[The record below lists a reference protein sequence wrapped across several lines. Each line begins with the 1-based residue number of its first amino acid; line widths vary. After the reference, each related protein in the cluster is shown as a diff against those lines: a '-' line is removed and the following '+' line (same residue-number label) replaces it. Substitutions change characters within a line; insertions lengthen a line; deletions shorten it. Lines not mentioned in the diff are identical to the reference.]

1 MSPAAAHS
9 NSLQPPTAA
18 NDVHPPSHICFG
30 TNRRRVSL
38 PPAHTLGAGDVSTA
52 AAGSVSPF
60 PLARRFRTSTALS
73 PRKSHSV
80 THSTSRADP
89 GTPRVAGVVLAPSI
103 TTTVSDS
110 STANR
115 RVAQNVAVVDPARY
129 VVTGSLARRTPHRAS
144 PPSALAAST
153 WPGCDRTAARSHT
166 REVIRPPPSRTHRR
180 ASRVSTKDMPPFLV
194 PAAMSSAAPR
204 PPPAPAGSDQN
215 DTSAATAV
223 TLESHRQ
230 KISGRPVREASIH
243 GRNDAT
249 PASVPATVDPFAA
262 TPPRRISFATRIPRR
277 IPPRRRRSRKTAEGT
292 RVPGRG
298 STPRED

>member
-52 AAGSVSPF
+52 AAGSVSPLPSRATFSYLHSSF
-60 PLARRFRTSTALS
+60 P

-89 GTPRVAGVVLAPSI
+89 GTPRVPGVVLAPSI

-129 VVTGSLARRTPHRAS
+129 VVTGSLARRTSHRAS
-144 PPSALAAST
+144 PPSALAASK

-194 PAAMSSAAPR
+194 PAAMTSAAPR

-249 PASVPATVDPFAA
+249 PASVPATIRPVRGDAAASNIVRDEDPA
-262 TPPRRISFATRIPRR
+262 TDPPA
-277 IPPRRRRSRKTAEGT
+277 PPPLA
-292 RVPGRG
+292 
-298 STPRED
+298 